1 YASEPIVRATT
12 TRIVPAMRIGISLT
26 SAHPGTD
33 PRTAA
38 GNMIERARAA
48 RDAGLD
54 SLFIGD
60 HHSTGPGAYYQ
71 NVPMLGRLLA
81 EWGDR
86 PAGCL
91 FLLPLWN
98 PVLVAE
104 QIGTLAAIHQGR
116 FIMQCALGAGRA
128 QFEGMGVN
136 QKQRLSLFE
145 EGLDIVGR
153 LLAGETV
160 SSEGRY
166 RIREARIAP
175 IPAEP
180 VEVWIGGSAEPSVD
194 RAARLGDAYLG
205 GPELTIEQARRWV
218 DFYRERCAAY
228 GRQPSA
234 IGLRRDV
241 YVGESAD
248 EAREVVG
255 PLVERGYRGID
266 SSALVYGSAEEVAES
281 LRAYGD
287 MGYTDILIR
296 HITNEQVHVLG
307 SIERAGRLRE
317 LVT

>member
-1 YASEPIVRATT
+1 
-12 TRIVPAMRIGISLT
+12 MRIGISLT
-26 SAHPGTD
+26 SAHPGVEA
-33 PRTAA
+33 PVAA
-38 GNMIERARAA
+38 RNMIERARAA
-48 RDAGLD
+48 HDAGLD

-116 FIMQCALGAGRA
+116 FIMQCALGAGRG

-136 QKQRLSLFE
+136 QKQRPSLFE
-145 EGLDIVGR
+145 EGLDIVRR

-160 SSEGRY
+160 SSDGRY
-166 RIREARIAP
+166 RIRDARIAP
-175 IPAEP
+175 VPREP
-180 VEVWIGGSAEPSVD
+180 VEVWIGGGAEPSVE

-205 GPELTIEQARRWV
+205 GPELTAEQAQRWIE
-218 DFYRERCAAY
+218 FYRERCAAH
-228 GRQPSA
+228 GRHPSA
-234 IGLRRDV
+234 VALRRDV
-241 YVGESAD
+241 YVGESSD
-248 EAREVVG
+248 HARTVVG
-255 PLVERGYRGID
+255 PIVERGYRGID
-266 SSALVYGSAEEVAES
+266 SSALVYGSAEEVAGQ
-281 LRAYGD
+281 LRGYGE

-296 HITNEQVHVLG
+296 HITNEQPAVLA
-307 SIERAGRLRE
+307 SIERAGRVRE
-317 LVT
+317 LLA

>member
-1 YASEPIVRATT
+1 
-12 TRIVPAMRIGISLT
+12 MRIGISLT
-26 SAHPGTD
+26 SAHPGVE

-38 GNMIERARAA
+38 HNMIERARAA
-48 RDAGLD
+48 NEAGLD

-71 NVPMLGRLLA
+71 NVPMLGRLLG

-104 QIGTLAAIHQGR
+104 QIGTLAAIHEGR
-116 FIMQCALGAGRA
+116 FIMQCALGAGRG
-128 QFEGMGVN
+128 QFESMGAN
-136 QKQRLSLFE
+136 QKQRPSMFE
-145 EGLDIVGR
+145 EGLDIVRR

-166 RIREARIAP
+166 HIRDARIAP
-175 IPAEP
+175 VPPEP
-180 VEVWIGGSAEPSVD
+180 VEIWIGGAAEPSVD

-205 GPELTIEQARRWV
+205 GPELTPDHAQRWI
-218 DFYRERCAAY
+218 DFYRERCKRY

-241 YVGESAD
+241 YVGASAE
-248 EAREVVG
+248 EARAVVQ
-255 PLVERGYRGID
+255 PIIERGYRGID
-266 SSALVYGSAEEVAES
+266 PSALVYGSVEEVAEQ

-296 HITNEQVHVLG
+296 HITNEQAHVLR
-307 SIERAGRLRE
+307 SIERAGRVRGK
-317 LVT
+317 V

>member
-1 YASEPIVRATT
+1 
-12 TRIVPAMRIGISLT
+12 MRIGISLT

-33 PRTAA
+33 PHTAVR
-38 GNMIERARAA
+38 NMIARARAA
-48 RDAGLD
+48 RDAALD

-104 QIGTLAAIHQGR
+104 QIGTLASIAEGR
-116 FIMQCALGAGRA
+116 FIMQCALGAGRS

-136 QKQRLSLFE
+136 QKQRPSLFE
-145 EGLDIVGR
+145 EGLDIVRR

-175 IPAEP
+175 IPPEP

-205 GPELTIEQARRWV
+205 GPELNMEHAKRWI
-218 DFYRERCAAY
+218 DFYRERCVAHD
-228 GRQPSA
+228 RPPSA

-241 YVGESAD
+241 YVGESAE
-248 EAREVVG
+248 EARTVAG
-255 PLVERGYRGID
+255 PIVERGYRGID
-266 SSALVYGSAEEVAES
+266 PSALVYGSVEEVAEQ

-287 MGYTDILIR
+287 MGCTDILIR
-296 HITNEQVHVLG
+296 HITNEQRQVLA
-307 SIERAGRLRE
+307 SIERAGRVRE
-317 LVT
+317 MVQS